1 MHSGD
6 EVQVKLINQIDDSSA
21 KVEIIST
28 GKQATLKIKGRLRI
42 RQNGI
47 ITAWVIQDNIKT
59 GEILLGNAYFGKY
72 SITSKAA
79 ETYLQ
84 IIHSIYTA
92 PKEVTSENISVLKGM
107 VNRCIR
113 HDQWDWYTTYQYLG
127 YPTYRIMN
135 DFVRECLTVRDELR
149 TQRFDALFSFREK
162 YAFLL
167 KSIEMHLQKHE
178 DSDDLK
184 EENTITALEQELW
197 DRMSFDS
204 KHNIKIA
211 EQISGIASKYVL
223 MHYLVTLEQ
232 EFSAHYIQPFVET
245 IGKNITSYCTNRY
258 LTTTHQILTGQA
270 HFTLGAVYHIG
281 KALKFDSNAK
291 DSEAIAAY
299 RKYLGTRLNVFL
311 SICNIISSA
320 TICDLR
326 ITELRNGLAHG
337 IPELVSKIDSS
348 AFLKLQEILFGSPD
362 FLMRKMLRN
371 SLKY

>member
-21 KVEIIST
+21 TVEIIST

-92 PKEVTSENISVLKGM
+92 PKEVTSENTSVLKGM

-135 DFVRECLTVRDELR
+135 DFVHECLTVRDELR

-167 KSIEMHLQKHE
+167 KSI
-178 DSDDLK
+178 
-184 EENTITALEQELW
+184 
-197 DRMSFDS
+197 
-204 KHNIKIA
+204 
-211 EQISGIASKYVL
+211 
-223 MHYLVTLEQ
+223 
-232 EFSAHYIQPFVET
+232 FS
-245 IGKNITSYCTNRY
+245 
-258 LTTTHQILTGQA
+258 
-270 HFTLGAVYHIG
+270 
-281 KALKFDSNAK
+281 
-291 DSEAIAAY
+291 
-299 RKYLGTRLNVFL
+299 
-311 SICNIISSA
+311 
-320 TICDLR
+320 
-326 ITELRNGLAHG
+326 
-337 IPELVSKIDSS
+337 IP
-348 AFLKLQEILFGSPD
+348 A
-362 FLMRKMLRN
+362 R
-371 SLKY
+371 